1 MGPTEDATALLPPT
15 SRLGHR
21 RPSALYWPDE
31 ISKDQRE
38 PSVLRIVTY
47 PHPAL
52 RYESRPVTRIDEP
65 LRTSV
70 KAMFDLM
77 YESKGI
83 GLAANQVAIPLR
95 FFVLNLTADPEQ
107 KDQEQVFINPEI
119 VKRHSSAEEEEGC
132 LSFPGLYAKV
142 KRARKVKV
150 RAYDLNGAEITVD
163 ADDLFGRA
171 LQHETDHL
179 DGRLFVDLLTINPK
193 SSVATRVRDIEA
205 AFRESQARG
214 EYPDDD
220 ELRRQLETWPENG
233 PTA

>member
-1 MGPTEDATALLPPT
+1 
-15 SRLGHR
+15 
-21 RPSALYWPDE
+21 
-31 ISKDQRE
+31 
-38 PSVLRIVTY
+38 
-47 PHPAL
+47 
-52 RYESRPVTRIDEP
+52 
-65 LRTSV
+65 
-70 KAMFDLM
+70 MFDLM

-119 VKRHSSAEEEEGC
+119 VKRHSSVEEEEGC

-150 RAYDLNGAEITVD
+150 RAYDLDGERGH
-163 ADDLFGRA
+163 GRRRRPLRPRPPARDRPPPRPA
-171 LQHETDHL
+171 LRRPARARSPSRPSPTKIRE
-179 DGRLFVDLLTINPK
+179 
-193 SSVATRVRDIEA
+193 IEA
-205 AFRESQARG
+205 AFREAQARG

-220 ELRRQLETWPENG
+220 EIRRQLDTWPENG